1 MEFLTYTID
10 RLLPHNARQAKALIE
25 VAKSLGYKES
35 NGDCFCIYCDRDYIE
50 CVDGYRGDW
59 SIDFEK
65 GNIFYYWGLNE
76 STGHSELVVETFSP
90 DEVIY
95 SKINPGFIHLVNA
108 LHEYAK

>member
-10 RLLPHNARQAKALIE
+10 RLLPGNARQAKALIE

-35 NGDCFCIYCDRDYIE
+35 DGDCFCIHCDIDYIE

-59 SIDFEK
+59 SIDFVK

-76 STGHSELVVETFSP
+76 STGHSELAVETFSP
-90 DEVIY
+90 DENIY
-95 SKINPGFIHLVNA
+95 SKINPSYSDLVNA